1 MAPIFPNGG
10 ALTERWRKPLSKI
23 ADWVPV
29 DALLAWIDTESGGIP
44 TITTSL
50 GERGLFQVHPEEREF
65 LGLTEDEFQKL
76 TTDLNLAL
84 RTGVKQVKLF
94 AFQTKKTL
102 NAVGSEWHGRDFWK
116 LTKLFHGAFS
126 MPAAA
131 VNAFKRVKGRGPDTW
146 RELQEFALE
155 EAKANRDLVP
165 GQARFSQLLRTL
177 TPSIFA
183 NAEKT
188 GESSGLPEINRKAV
202 ALVTPL
208 LRSFGLMT

>member
-44 TITTSL
+44 TITTGL
-50 GERGLFQVHPEEREF
+50 GERGLFQVHPDEREF
-65 LGLTEDEFQKL
+65 LGLTEAEFQNL

-84 RTGVKQVKLF
+84 RTGVKQAKLF

-116 LTKLFHGAFS
+116 LTKLFHGAFG
-126 MPAAA
+126 MPSAA
-131 VNAFKRVKGRGPDTW
+131 VNAFQRVKGRGPENW
-146 RELQEFALE
+146 RELQEFALA
-155 EAKANRDLVP
+155 EAAAGRDLVP
-165 GQARFSQLLRTL
+165 GNARFSAVLRSL
-177 TPSIFA
+177 TKNILA

-188 GESSGLPEINRKAV
+188 GEASGLPEINRGTV
-202 ALVTPL
+202 AIVTPI
-208 LRSFGLMT
+208 LRSFGLML